1 MAAED
6 EVRQASEQFYA
17 ALNSTLDGDSSPM
30 EQIWSHGSD
39 VSATHPFGGRML
51 GWEEVGA
58 SWEQAAQAFSG
69 GQVALDDMVVVP
81 ISEDALHLGH
91 RTWRGENRRR
101 YGKHRLARDEH
112 LPSRSGRMEDRAP
125 SHRLLFGGGPSPRHV
140 GGPRRE
146 LSRAGA

>member
-6 EVRQASEQFYA
+6 EVRQASERFYA

-39 VSATHPFGGRML
+39 VGAMHPFGGRMV

-69 GQVALDDMVVVP
+69 GQVALEDMVVVP
-81 ISEDALHLGH
+81 I
-91 RTWRGENRRR
+91 T
-101 YGKHRLARDEH
+101 
-112 LPSRSGRMEDRAP
+112 
-125 SHRLLFGGGPSPRHV
+125 
-140 GGPRRE
+140 
-146 LSRAGA
+146 